1 MRYSLPKLVLGKER
15 LRRLEDAL
23 ATEWLVANNLGGY
36 ASSTVLGVNSRKY
49 HGLLVVAL
57 NPPSNRH
64 VLLSRLDEEIQV
76 GGNTYGTSSVEFKNN
91 IRTEGYAHLTK
102 FVLDPFPTYAYD
114 IERINL
120 RKTIFMPFK
129 MNVTISIYRVHNGFD
144 REAALRIVPMVNFR
158 HFHSTTEKTGL
169 NWDFVQTSSV
179 RETFIRPSNS
189 QWTLSI
195 SSSEGE
201 YRPSRG
207 EWVEKIYYRTE
218 DSRDESC
225 LDDNYIPGFFELRL
239 SPKETKNF
247 IVFGVAGENERKA
260 QNLLETIYQKNLEV
274 LLHEELERRDRLL
287 AEFYGIHDGFSF
299 DDWLKWCVL
308 AADSFI
314 VDRESNGTKSVI
326 AGYHWF
332 EDWGRD
338 CLVSL
343 PGLTL
348 ITGRFEDARQILLTL
363 SSFCDFGLI
372 PSKMPDRAGEKPSY
386 NSVDTT
392 LWYINATWQYL
403 KYTGDFPFV
412 KEKLWETLTS
422 GIEHYIKG
430 TQFGIRLDSDGLI
443 LHGPKLTWMDT
454 DATPRDGKAV
464 EIQALWYN
472 ALKIM
477 QLLATR
483 FGYCKETGRY
493 SKLAEKTMRSF
504 SEKFWRSEEGCLF
517 DVVFVDSH
525 GDASFRPNQLIAISL
540 DFGML
545 DKGREMIMVENVMK
559 RLWSGYGL
567 RTLPREDPR
576 YYGVYSGD
584 RMRRDRAYHNGTVW
598 PWLIGP
604 FVTAYVKANS
614 YSTESRNFAL
624 NSILVPLL
632 KEEVYRGGLGA
643 VSEILDGDSPR
654 PRGCISQAWSVA
666 EPLRAYVEDVLLKR
680 PRYEKKIAG
689 SV

>member
-1 MRYSLPKLVLGKER
+1 LPKLVVGTER
-15 LRRLEDAL
+15 LRRLDDAI

-36 ASSTVLGVNSRKY
+36 ASSTILGVNSRKY
-49 HGLLVVAL
+49 HGLLVAAL
-57 NPPSNRH
+57 NPPANRH

-76 GGNTYGTSSVEFKNN
+76 GKNTYRTSSIEFRNN
-91 IRTEGYAHLTK
+91 TRTEGFAYLTQ
-102 FVLDPFPTYAYD
+102 FILDPFPTYTYD
-114 IERINL
+114 IEQLRL
-120 RKTIFMPFK
+120 RKTIFMPAK
-129 MNVTISIYRVHNGFD
+129 MNVTVSIYRVDNGFD
-144 REAALRIVPMVNFR
+144 CEAVLRIVPMVNFR
-158 HFHSTTEKTGL
+158 HFHSTTEKTSL
-169 NWDFVQTSSV
+169 NWDFLQTSSV
-179 RETFIRPSNS
+179 RETFLRPSNS
-189 QWTLSI
+189 QWTLGI

-201 YRPSRG
+201 YVPSRG
-207 EWVEKIYYRTE
+207 EWMEKIYYRTE
-218 DSRDESC
+218 DSRGESC
-225 LDDNYIPGFFELRL
+225 LDDNYLPGFFELKL
-239 SPKETKNF
+239 NPNETKS
-247 IVFGVAGENERKA
+247 FGVFAVGGEKEREA
-260 QNLLETIYQKNLEV
+260 QNILESICRKNLEV

-287 AEFYGIHDGFSF
+287 AEFSETHDGFAF

-314 VDRESNGTKSVI
+314 VDRESVGTKSVI

-363 SSFCDFGLI
+363 SSFRDAGLI
-372 PSKMPDRAGEKPSY
+372 PNKLPDHAEEKPIY
-386 NSVDTT
+386 NSVDAT

-403 KYTGDFPFV
+403 KYTGDFLFV
-412 KEKLWETLTS
+412 RKKLWETLIS
-422 GIEHYIKG
+422 GIERYIKG

-477 QLLATR
+477 QLLATKFDCR
-483 FGYCKETGRY
+483 EEAERY
-493 SKLAEKTMRSF
+493 SELAEKTMRSF
-504 SEKFWRSEEGCLF
+504 NEKFWRSEEGCLF
-517 DVVFVDSH
+517 DVVSVDGH
-525 GDASFRPNQLIAISL
+525 GDASFRPNQVIAVSL

-545 DKGREMIMVENVMK
+545 DKGREMMIVENVLK

-567 RTLPREDPR
+567 RTLPRDDPR
-576 YYGVYSGD
+576 YCGVYSGD
-584 RMRRDRAYHNGTVW
+584 RTRRDRAYHNGTVW
-598 PWLIGP
+598 PWLTGP

-614 YSTESRNFAL
+614 YSTESRNFVSNNL
-624 NSILVPLL
+624 LVPLL
-632 KEEVYRGGLGA
+632 KEEVHRGGLGT
-643 VSEILDGDSPR
+643 VSEILDGDSPQ

-666 EPLRAYVEDVLLKR
+666 EPLRAYIEDVLLKR
-680 PRYEKKIAG
+680 PVYEKKIEESIG
-689 SV
+689 L